1 MAHIKNKMKATSKFL
16 TGERVLIVYAIFFL
30 LFLYIPVLFLPLF
43 SFSGSQ
49 YMTFPI
55 TDWTLERYVTMWKKT
70 KLLEALYASIKVGIF
85 ASVISTILGILVARA
100 MTRYLFPLKRTVMGF
115 ILLPMVFPEIIMGV
129 GLLIFVIFV
138 GMQLSL
144 ITVTAGHILICLP
157 FSTVILIS
165 RFEGF
170 DRSLEEASLDLGEN
184 AWQTFRRITF
194 PIVGSGI
201 LASLLLT
208 FTISFDEFLIA
219 FFLSGDDPT
228 LPIYIYGQ
236 LRHVKN
242 IPYMLSLGSIILL
255 VSFVTISFAEWIRRR
270 GMSSKKVYGLF
281 E

>member
-1 MAHIKNKMKATSKFL
+1 MKKFL
-16 TGERVLIVYAIFFL
+16 QYSTGDRLLIIYAVMFL
-30 LFLYIPVLFLPLF
+30 SFLYIPVLFLPLF
-43 SFSGSQ
+43 SFSESQ
-49 YMTFPI
+49 YMMFPI
-55 TDWTLERYVTMWKKT
+55 SNWTLERYVTMWHKT
-70 KLLEALYASIKVGIF
+70 KLRDALFASIKVGIF
-85 ASVISTILGILVARA
+85 ASIISTILGILVARA
-100 MTRYLFPLKRTVMGF
+100 ITRYLFPLKKSVLGF
-115 ILLPMVFPEIIMGV
+115 IMLPLAFPEIIMGV
-129 GLLIFVIFV
+129 GLLIFAIFV

-157 FSTVILIS
+157 FSVLILIS

-170 DRSLEEASLDLGEN
+170 DKSLEEASLDLGEN
-184 AWQTFRRITF
+184 AWQTFWRITF

-201 LASLLLT
+201 LASVLLT

-219 FFLSGDDPT
+219 FFLSGEDPT

-242 IPYMLSLGSIILL
+242 IPYMLALGSIILL

-270 GMSSKKVYGLF
+270 VMKNKKLSGLF

>member
-1 MAHIKNKMKATSKFL
+1 MKALTKFS
-16 TGERVLIVYAIFFL
+16 TGERALICYAIFFL

-43 SFSGSQ
+43 SFSESQ

-55 TDWTLERYVTMWKKT
+55 TDWTLERYMTLWQKT
-70 KLLEALYASIKVGIF
+70 KLQDALYASIKVGIF

-115 ILLPMVFPEIIMGV
+115 ILLPMVFPEIGV

-157 FSTVILIS
+157 FSAVILIS

-194 PIVGSGI
+194 PIVWSGI

-219 FFLSGDDPT
+219 FFLSGDEPT
-228 LPIYIYGQ
+228 LPIYIYGL
-236 LRHVKN
+236 LRHVKY
-242 IPYMLSLGSIILL
+242 IPYMLALGSIILL
-255 VSFVTISFAEWIRRR
+255 VSFITISFAEWIRRR
-270 GMSSKKVYGLF
+270 GMTSKKVYGLF

>member
-1 MAHIKNKMKATSKFL
+1 MIKYSQNSL
-16 TGERVLIVYAIFFL
+16 SSRILLIYAILFL
-30 LFLYIPVLFLPLF
+30 SFLYIPVLFLPLF
-43 SFSGSQ
+43 SFSESQ
-49 YMTFPI
+49 YMMFPI
-55 TDWTLERYVTMWKKT
+55 SEWTLERYVTMWKKT
-70 KLLEALYASIKVGIF
+70 KLREALFASLKVGIF
-85 ASVISTILGILVARA
+85 ASIISTILGILVARA
-100 MTRYLFPLKRTVMGF
+100 MTRYIFPLKKSVMGF
-115 ILLPMVFPEIIMGV
+115 VMLPLAFPEIIMGV
-129 GLLIFVIFV
+129 GLLIFAIFV

-157 FSTVILIS
+157 FSVLILIS

-170 DRSLEEASLDLGEN
+170 DKSLEEASLDLGEN

-194 PIVGSGI
+194 PIVASGI
-201 LASLLLT
+201 LASVLLT

-219 FFLSGDDPT
+219 FFLSGEDPT

-242 IPYMLSLGSIILL
+242 IPYMLALGSIILL

-270 GMSSKKVYGLF
+270 GMKNKKLSGLF

>member
-1 MAHIKNKMKATSKFL
+1 MKIYPSYSL
-16 TGERVLIVYAIFFL
+16 SNRLLSVYAILFL
-30 LFLYIPVLFLPLF
+30 SFLYIPVLFLPLF
-43 SFSGSQ
+43 SFSESQ
-49 YMTFPI
+49 YMQFPI
-55 TDWTLERYVTMWKKT
+55 TDWTFERYVTMWKKT
-70 KLLEALYASIKVGIF
+70 KLHDALFASIKVGIF
-85 ASVISTILGILVARA
+85 ASVISTILGLLVARA
-100 MTRYLFPLKRTVMGF
+100 MTRYLFPFKQSVLGI

-129 GLLIFVIFV
+129 GLLIFAIFV

-157 FSTVILIS
+157 FSVVILIS

-170 DRSLEEASLDLGEN
+170 DKSLEEASLDLGEN
-184 AWQTFRRITF
+184 SLQTFYRITF

-219 FFLSGDDPT
+219 FFLSGEDPT

-242 IPYMLSLGSIILL
+242 IPYMLALGSIILI
-255 VSFVTISFAEWIRRR
+255 VSFVTISFSEWIRSR
-270 GMSSKKVYGLF
+270 GVANKKIYGMF
-281 E
+281 K

>member
-1 MAHIKNKMKATSKFL
+1 MKALTKFS
-16 TGERVLIVYAIFFL
+16 TGERALICYAIFFL

-43 SFSGSQ
+43 SFSESQ

-55 TDWTLERYVTMWKKT
+55 TDWTLERYMTLWQKT
-70 KLLEALYASIKVGIF
+70 KLRDALYASIKVGIF

-129 GLLIFVIFV
+129 GLLIFVIFA

-157 FSTVILIS
+157 FSAVILIS

-194 PIVGSGI
+194 PIVWSGI
-201 LASLLLT
+201 IASLLLT

-219 FFLSGDDPT
+219 FFLSGDEPT

-236 LRHVKN
+236 LRHVKY
-242 IPYMLSLGSIILL
+242 IPYMLALGSIILL

>member
-1 MAHIKNKMKATSKFL
+1 MAHIKNKMKASSKFT
-16 TGERVLIVYAIFFL
+16 TGERALICYAIFFL

-43 SFSGSQ
+43 SFSESQ

-55 TDWTLERYVTMWKKT
+55 SNWTLERYMTMWQKT
-70 KLLEALYASIKVGIF
+70 KLQDALYASIKVGIF
-85 ASVISTILGILVARA
+85 ASVISTILGMLVARA
-100 MTRYLFPLKRTVMGF
+100 MTKYIFPLKGFVMGF
-115 ILLPMVFPEIIMGV
+115 TILPMVFPEIIMGV
-129 GLLIFVIFV
+129 GLLIFASFV

-194 PIVGSGI
+194 PIVWSGI

-219 FFLSGDDPT
+219 FFLSGDEPT

-236 LRHVKN
+236 LRHVKY
-242 IPYMLSLGSIILL
+242 IPYMLALGSIILL

-270 GMSSKKVYGLF
+270 GMISKKAYGLF

>member
-1 MAHIKNKMKATSKFL
+1 MKAINKFS
-16 TGERVLIVYAIFFL
+16 TGEGVLICYAIFFL
-30 LFLYIPVLFLPLF
+30 IFLYIPVLFLPLF
-43 SFSGSQ
+43 SFSESQ

-55 TDWTLERYVTMWKKT
+55 TDWTLERYVTMWQKT
-70 KLLEALYASIKVGIF
+70 KLRDALYASIKVGIF

-100 MTRYLFPLKRTVMGF
+100 MTRYIFPLKGLVMGF
-115 ILLPMVFPEIIMGV
+115 TILPMVFPEIIMGV
-129 GLLIFVIFV
+129 GLLIFASFV

-157 FSTVILIS
+157 FSVVILIS

-184 AWQTFRRITF
+184 AWQTFFRITF

-242 IPYMLSLGSIILL
+242 IPYMLALGSIILI
-255 VSFVTISFAEWIRRR
+255 VSFITISFSEWIRGR
-270 GMSSKKVYGLF
+270 GMTTKKIYGIF
-281 E
+281 K

>member
-1 MAHIKNKMKATSKFL
+1 MKASSKFS
-16 TGERVLIVYAIFFL
+16 TGERVLICYAIFFL

-43 SFSGSQ
+43 SFSESQ

-55 TDWTLERYVTMWKKT
+55 SNWTLERYMTMWQKT
-70 KLLEALYASIKVGIF
+70 KLQDALYASIKVGIF

-100 MTRYLFPLKRTVMGF
+100 MTRYIFPLKRLVMGF
-115 ILLPMVFPEIIMGV
+115 TILPMVFPEIIMGV
-129 GLLIFVIFV
+129 GLLIFASFV

-157 FSTVILIS
+157 FSAVILIS

-184 AWQTFRRITF
+184 ALQTFRRITF
-194 PIVGSGI
+194 PIVWSGI

-219 FFLSGDDPT
+219 FFLSGDEPT

-236 LRHVKN
+236 LRHVKY
-242 IPYMLSLGSIILL
+242 IPYMLALGSIILL

-270 GMSSKKVYGLF
+270 GMISKKAYGLF